1 MCETVFLSLP
11 LESSLKISDTPL
23 ISKKKIQ
30 LLSKAVVLVFA
41 NKTDVRGS
49 MTAAEISE
57 AFALHAIKDR
67 EWHIQSCCGLT
78 GQGLFEGLDWISSKF
93 NPANH

>member
-1 MCETVFLSLP
+1 MFSFFVHSHHSLSWGA
-11 LESSLKISDTPL
+11 
-23 ISKKKIQ
+23 Q

-41 NKTDVRGS
+41 NKQDVKGA

-67 EWHIQSCCGLT
+67 EWHIQGACGLT

-93 NPANH
+93 TSPSQPR